1 MRTLILSDVHANLTA
16 LQAVVEDAAPFER
29 VWCLGDIVGYGPDP
43 NECIETIR
51 DLPELQCIKG
61 NHDAAILGEIDI
73 RTFNYEARE
82 SLEWLETVLSSENKA
97 WLGELPEK
105 ITIDPLTLTHGSPR
119 NPVWEYIMDL
129 RTAQENMSYFDTEYC
144 LVGHTHIPCIFKMD
158 GEEPDT
164 THLYLGLPGE
174 SFSLDGKSII
184 NPGSVGQPR
193 DHNPL
198 SSYMVYDDQQE
209 LPWTYQRVG
218 YDIEQ
223 VQMRILAAGLP
234 QRHASRLSE
243 GW

>member
-1 MRTLILSDVHANLTA
+1 MRTLIVSDIHANLTA
-16 LQAVVEDAAPFER
+16 LRAVLDDAAPFDR

-43 NECIETIR
+43 NKCIETIR
-51 DLPELQCIKG
+51 DQPALQCVKG

-73 RTFNYEARE
+73 RAFNHEARA
-82 SLEWLETVLSSENKA
+82 SLEWLETRLKSENKD
-97 WLGELPEK
+97 WLSQLPEK
-105 ITIDPLTLTHGSPR
+105 ILLDDFTITHGSPR
-119 NPVWEYIMDL
+119 NPVWEYILDL
-129 RTAQENMSYFDTEYC
+129 RTARENMNAFETEYC
-144 LVGHTHIPCIFKMD
+144 LVGHTHIPCVFKMD
-158 GEEPDT
+158 GDEPDS
-164 THLYLGLPGE
+164 THLYLIPPDE
-174 SFSLDGKSII
+174 PFMLDRKCII

-198 SSYMVYDDQQE
+198 SSYLVYDDQEE
-209 LPWTYQRVG
+209 LPWVYHRVA

>member
-1 MRTLILSDVHANLTA
+1 MRTLIVSDIHANLPA
-16 LQAVVEDAAPFER
+16 LQAVLEDAAPFDQ

-43 NECIETIR
+43 NECIEAIR
-51 DLPELQCIKG
+51 VLPELQCVKG

-73 RTFNYEARE
+73 TAFNYEARE
-82 SLEWLETVLSSENKA
+82 SLEWLETELLPENKD
-97 WLGELPEK
+97 WLSELPEK
-105 ITIDPLTLTHGSPR
+105 ITFDPFTLTHGSPR

-129 RTAQENMSYFDTEYC
+129 RTARENMSQFDTQFC

-158 GEEPDT
+158 GEKPES
-164 THLYLGLPGE
+164 THLYLVSPDE
-174 SFSLDGKSII
+174 SFTLDKKCII

-198 SSYMVYDDQQE
+198 ASYLIYDDQEE
-209 LPWTYQRVG
+209 LPWVYQRVA
-218 YDIEQ
+218 YDIEE
-223 VQMRILAAGLP
+223 VQMRILTAGLP